1 MRHSRSER
9 QDVDA
14 GVTTRIIAGCEQGV
28 RPWLTPWAAARTV
41 GRITRP
47 RRHNGIPDR
56 GTNSLLQRGEAM
68 PCGDTSPCPITCR
81 HAHTRRAHVRAIALV
96 TCHAMSQQKG
106 RA

>member
-14 GVTTRIIAGCEQGV
+14 GVTMRIIADCEQGV

-41 GRITRP
+41 GRIARL

-56 GTNSLLQRGEAM
+56 GTNSLLLWGEAM
-68 PCGDTSPCPITCR
+68 PCGDTSPYSMTCR
-81 HAHTRRAHVRAIALV
+81 HAQALTAHVRPIALV
-96 TCHAMSQQKG
+96 ACHAMSQQKG